1 MREIVPVGEAPR
13 HARSGPAQVLR
24 RIGGD
29 RRPGREPVT
38 TEGGDDNAGIA
49 RARDRDFTRGRA
61 PDQRHAFCPR
71 PDLPQ
76 QGLQVMRLRAENHQ
90 EFRVAVKERVTRSHR
105 APPRAPI
112 LRRTRPRT
120 SDQAARNPQTGIV
133 VLPTLQHGHGDLKGC
148 LAGESGAL
156 VAPGFVGRNA

>member
-49 RARDRDFTRGRA
+49 RARDRDLTRGRA

-90 EFRVAVKERVTRSHR
+90 EFRVAVQERVTGCPRSRPGLGSLGVPDPEPAIRLHVT
-105 APPRAPI
+105 PKQESSFY
-112 LRRTRPRT
+112 RRYSTAT
-120 SDQAARNPQTGIV
+120 AT
-133 VLPTLQHGHGDLKGC
+133 
-148 LAGESGAL
+148 
-156 VAPGFVGRNA
+156 